1 MNPAIDK
8 VLSDPVEFIS
18 RLRIKDKKGK
28 YKTFGN
34 VLTDEQ
40 IQIIKAITD
49 PEIDR
54 IAIVKARQLGITT
67 ACRAALFWETYT
79 SNRSINS
86 ALCSNK
92 LGSATEL
99 LKIDKRFLN
108 NLPKPLRRTCSE
120 RVDRMVFPST
130 DSTILAVSAQG
141 DGHNR
146 GFTFN
151 HAHASEFAFYDHPE
165 EFLASLIASTNDG
178 KIILESTA
186 NHYGDALHNIARTN
200 HYDERWKV
208 IFLPWTSFP
217 QYSLKLPKGGI
228 EWDAGELK
236 LMEDFSLTPEQVY
249 WRRRKIGEIKD
260 ERLFRREFPL
270 TIEEAYSLSE
280 ENYFAEEHFQHLD
293 IVEIGNS
300 PIQVITERETSD
312 IYVCGV
318 DLAAG
323 VGGDYSVAT
332 VVSKLTSAP
341 VAVLSSNKM
350 SIHDFTIATMNLA
363 KRFNAQIVFENNH
376 GGGQFQEILNNNSW
390 RNYKSFTTT
399 AKSKMM
405 LYDCLRT
412 YLEENLIAYLDQPTY
427 AEMRNLVKDPK
438 GLAPKHPP
446 GSHDDRV
453 ISYALALYHLQGVS
467 TPRTDYDKWMEQ
479 VKREQR
485 STKQINPLMR
495 NHPLKRRR

>member
-1 MNPAIDK
+1 MTPTLDT
-8 VLSDPVEFIS
+8 VLADPIEFIS
-18 RLRIKDKKGK
+18 RLKIRDKKGK
-28 YKTFGN
+28 YKVFGKL
-34 VLTDEQ
+34 LTKEQ
-40 IQIIKAITD
+40 IEIIQAITD

-79 SNRSINS
+79 NNRSVTT

-108 NLPKPLRRTCSE
+108 NLPKPLKRKCQE
-120 RVDRMVFPST
+120 RVDRLVFPST

-165 EFLASLIASTNDG
+165 EFLASLIASTNEG

-186 NHYGDALHNIARTN
+186 NHYGDALHNIARQN

-217 QYSLKLPKGGI
+217 QYATALPKGGI
-228 EWDAGELK
+228 EWDPIEKQLQELHG
-236 LMEDFSLTPEQVY
+236 LTDRQLY

-260 ERLFRREFPL
+260 ERLFRREYPL
-270 TIEEAYSLSE
+270 TIDEAYSLSE
-280 ENYFAEEHFQHLD
+280 DNYFAEEHFKHLD
-293 IVEIGNS
+293 IIDIGNDVV
-300 PIQVITERETSD
+300 QVLTERETSD
-312 IYVCGV
+312 LYVCGV

-332 VVSKLTSAP
+332 VVSKLTGAP
-341 VAVLSSNKM
+341 VAILSSNKM

-363 KRFNAQIVFENNH
+363 KRFDALIAFEDNH
-376 GGGQFQEILNNNSW
+376 GGGQFKEILNNNSW
-390 RNYKSFTTT
+390 RNWKSFTTT

-412 YLEENLIAYLDQPTY
+412 HLEENLIAYLDNATY
-427 AEMRNLVKDPK
+427 AEMRNLVKNPK

-453 ISYALALYHLQGVS
+453 IAYALALYHLKDLRMPS
-467 TPRTDYDKWMEQ
+467 SDYDKWVKQ
-479 VKREQR
+479 VKLHNTTTRPRQ
-485 STKQINPLMR
+485 SLMR
-495 NHPLKRRR
+495 QHPLKRR